1 MNFTKRKLP
10 IFLFAFLLAGIFATK
25 TFSAVVPAAEE
36 IWRSLEKLSPDERN
50 RRVIE
55 GAKKEGMSLNQFIT
69 LAVAEKTVRMIL
81 EPKANRRTLSAGA
94 RARIAEGQR
103 KRWAKQKAQK

>member
-10 IFLFAFLLAGIFATK
+10 IFLFAFLLAGVSATR

-55 GAKKEGMSLNQFIT
+55 GAKKEGEMLWYTNSGIENATRYIQAFKKNFPFIN
-69 LAVAEKTVRMIL
+69 AQVWRAKTRQV
-81 EPKANRRTLSAGA
+81 
-94 RARIAEGQR
+94 
-103 KRWAKQKAQK
+103 

>member
-1 MNFTKRKLP
+1 MTHGPTSFALRLP
-10 IFLFAFLLAGIFATK
+10 ASTRLQA
-25 TFSAVVPAAEE
+25 
-36 IWRSLEKLSPDERN
+36 
-50 RRVIE
+50 IE

-103 KRWAKQKAQK
+103 KRWAKLKGGK

>member
-1 MNFTKRKLP
+1 MTHGPTSFALRLP
-10 IFLFAFLLAGIFATK
+10 ASTRLQA
-25 TFSAVVPAAEE
+25 
-36 IWRSLEKLSPDERN
+36 
-50 RRVIE
+50 IE